1 MKTVDLI
8 EKYQKIGEMILSF
21 LKKISKKGESIV
33 IKWSK
38 ICRSKDVKHAKIEE

>member
-8 EKYQKIGEMILSF
+8 ERYQKIGEMILSF

-38 ICRSKDVKHAKIEE
+38 ICGSKDVKHAKIEE